1 MLSAVSACAAAA
13 VRLLTPTG
21 WTGSGFHAPLACQIF
36 LLGELAMREKV
47 IFRCGLLQPSPG
59 GAASGRSRCSPSDGH
74 IFAPRSPPEPS
85 DGAPESSECA
95 LDAPYLQRRRA
106 LRTKELK
113 RTLQAMVSH
122 NGGGGAWSL
131 ARQECAQRRAERQG
145 TRLPCPLNAP
155 ARLLRSIWRFETSA
169 DEIILASPGPP
180 KPPGGPWSRVT
191 RSEISRRGPARWRID
206 CHRVPSRVW

>member
-1 MLSAVSACAAAA
+1 MYEVRGYVLGGPIFKSYCGPRRPTTKPAAAACMKPRSGRSLWRDSAYGALYGHLPTNSGREIGPVLSAVSACAAAA

-113 RTLQAMVSH
+113 RTH
-122 NGGGGAWSL
+122 
-131 ARQECAQRRAERQG
+131 CRR
-145 TRLPCPLNAP
+145 
-155 ARLLRSIWRFETSA
+155 W
-169 DEIILASPGPP
+169 
-180 KPPGGPWSRVT
+180 
-191 RSEISRRGPARWRID
+191 
-206 CHRVPSRVW
+206 